1 MRTFYTE
8 KEIRQ
13 RLKEMAIICDTR
25 EQVNYNIISY
35 LDAKHISYIER
46 KLDVGDYAFQCGG
59 QTYETDVAVER
70 KANLDELAGN
80 LTADRKRFEQEMI
93 RAKARGTKVFLLI
106 ENASWQDIYAHDY
119 KSKLEPK
126 SMIGTLLSWQ
136 ARYNVTI
143 LFCRSEESPK
153 LIHGIF
159 YYWLKNALEGG
170 V

>member
-8 KEIRQ
+8 KEIRK
-13 RLKEMAIICDTR
+13 RLKGLEIICDTR
-25 EQVNYNIISY
+25 EQVNYHITAY
-35 LDAKHISYIER
+35 LDAKNIPHIER
-46 KLDVGDYAFQCGG
+46 KLDIGDYAFQCEG
-59 QTYETDVAVER
+59 QTFETDVAVER

-80 LTADRKRFEQEMI
+80 LTADRKRFEQEFI
-93 RAKARGTKVFLLI
+93 LAKARGTKVFLLI
-106 ENASWQDIYAHDY
+106 ENAGWQDIYAHDY
-119 KSKLEPK
+119 KSRLEPK

-136 ARYNVTI
+136 ARYNVTV
-143 LFCRSEESPK
+143 LFCRAEESPK

>member
-1 MRTFYTE
+1 MRTFYTD
-8 KEIRQ
+8 KEVRE
-13 RLKEMAIICDTR
+13 RLRELTIICDTR

-35 LDAKHISYIER
+35 LDAKNIPHIER
-46 KLDVGDYAFQCGG
+46 KLDVGDYSFQCGS

-80 LTADRKRFEQEMI
+80 LTADRKRFEHEFI
-93 RAKARGTKVFLLI
+93 LAKARGTKMFLLI
-106 ENASWQDIYAHDY
+106 ENAGWQDIYAHDY

-136 ARYNVTI
+136 ARYNVTV
-143 LFCRSEESPK
+143 LFCRAEESPK